1 MLRAMSEDDKPHKWS
16 DWSEQKPHTLTQERL
31 LDFLIL
37 VAPNQLA
44 RAAVEF
50 EVQRRLAQRQLEA
63 AEGPAQADQRAAL
76 GDVGARGSHRRAGH
90 SHRPPAPASL
100 NSHRRTGTTLARRY
114 LCAT

>member
-16 DWSEQKPHTLTQERL
+16 DWSEQKPHTWTQERL

-63 AEGPAQADQRAAL
+63 AEGLRRLTSGLRWATWALVAATGVL
-76 GDVGARGSHRRAGH
+76 VIVTGLQLLHR
-90 SHRPPAPASL
+90 
-100 NSHRRTGTTLARRY
+100 
-114 LCAT
+114 